1 VFVNPVRMHPIRTLL
16 ALALVAISI
25 ACNDPVTSPSGF
37 AAYSQTDLLVG
48 TGTAAETG
56 SLLSVRYTGWIF
68 DRNASDSKGLQFDA
82 SAEDPFTFTLG
93 AGQVILGWDQGL
105 VGMRVGG
112 RRRLVIPPSLAY
124 GASRNRSI
132 PPNATLV
139 FDVELVE
146 VQ

>member
-1 VFVNPVRMHPIRTLL
+1 MIRMRPVRTLL
-16 ALALVAISI
+16 ALAVVAMTM

-37 AAYSQTDLLVG
+37 AGYSQTDLLIG
-48 TGTAAETG
+48 TGASAASG
-56 SLLSVRYTGWIF
+56 QLLSVHYTGWLF
-68 DRNASDSKGLQFDA
+68 DRNASDNKGVQFDS
-82 SAEDPFTFTLG
+82 SAGLTPLTFTLG

-124 GASRNRSI
+124 GAVRNRSI

-139 FDVELVE
+139 FDVELLE

>member
-1 VFVNPVRMHPIRTLL
+1 MRPVRVLL
-16 ALALVAISI
+16 ALAVAAISI

-37 AAYSQTDLLVG
+37 AEFSQTDLLVG

-56 SLLSVRYTGWIF
+56 KLLSVHYTGWLF
-68 DRNASDSKGLQFDA
+68 DRNASDSKGIQFD
-82 SAEDPFTFTLG
+82 SSGQDPLTFTLG

-124 GASRNRSI
+124 GGTRNRSI
-132 PPNATLV
+132 PANATLV
-139 FDVELVE
+139 FDVQLLE

>member
-1 VFVNPVRMHPIRTLL
+1 MRPVRMHPVRTLL
-16 ALALVAISI
+16 ALTLVAISM

-37 AAYSQTDLLVG
+37 SAFSQTDLLVG
-48 TGTAAETG
+48 SGTAAETG
-56 SLLSVRYTGWIF
+56 RILSVHYTGWLF
-68 DRNASDSKGLQFDA
+68 DRNVSDSKGIQFDS
-82 SAEDPFTFTLG
+82 SAGQDPLTFTLG

-124 GASRNRSI
+124 GGARNRSI
-132 PPNATLV
+132 PANATLV
-139 FDVELVE
+139 FDVELIE